1 MRRRCVMATIKID
14 QLGPVNECKLEIDDF
29 MVLTGPQSSGK
40 STIAKCN

>member
-1 MRRRCVMATIKID
+1 MATIKID

-29 MVLTGPQSSGK
+29 MVLTGPQLSGK